1 MNRVNKVNK
10 KRKTDINS
18 DPSFKKFKLNR
29 SIGLMI
35 IQDLFDMYDE
45 NANRQL
51 DQVELKK
58 VLNGLGCYV
67 SDNELTELM
76 REIDKDG
83 SGNID
88 IQEFIEVF
96 GKTHLN
102 SNYFIEQ
109 YIDRAFELYDKDS
122 DGFISERDLHLCGEE
137 LGNQID
143 DNEVNILFKITKLFS
158 NRKKLENPENDLI
171 SKEEFINMLCEI
183 GFIEDASKDIDN
195 NITALNNG
203 PQTFIKKF
211 QSTEENKSIKNAD
224 KKDSNPMGNQ
234 QKLQDKSLSGRK

>member
-1 MNRVNKVNK
+1 MNRVNRLNK
-10 KRKTDINS
+10 KKKIDINS
-18 DPSFKKFKLNR
+18 DPSFKKYKLNR

-122 DGFISERDLHLCGEE
+122 DGFISERDLKLCGEE

-143 DNEVNILFKITKLFS
+143 DDEINILFKITKLFS
-158 NRKKLENPENDLI
+158 DRKKLENPEDYLI

-183 GFIEDASKDIDN
+183 GFIDDISKDIEESPNVDSN
-195 NITALNNG
+195 NQQKILKNSQNN
-203 PQTFIKKF
+203 F
-211 QSTEENKSIKNAD
+211 ENKSFKIAD
-224 KKDSNPMGNQ
+224 KKELNFSDQP
-234 QKLQDKSLSGRK
+234 KLDEKSTSGKK

>member
-1 MNRVNKVNK
+1 MNRARNNK
-10 KRKTDINS
+10 KKKSDINN
-18 DPSFKKFKLNR
+18 DPAFKKYKLNR

-45 NANRQL
+45 NSNRQL

-67 SDNELTELM
+67 SDSELTELM

-96 GKTHLN
+96 GKNHLN

-109 YIDRAFELYDKDS
+109 YIDRAFELYDKDA
-122 DGFISERDLHLCGEE
+122 DGFISERDLKICGEE

-143 DNEVNILFKITKLFS
+143 DNEICILFKITKVFS
-158 NRKKLENPENDLI
+158 ESKKLKNPDYDLI

-183 GFIEDASKDIDN
+183 GFINDATKEYENNNLANSN
-195 NITALNNG
+195 NINSIT
-203 PQTFIKKF
+203 
-211 QSTEENKSIKNAD
+211 QSQKLELKSISG
-224 KKDSNPMGNQ
+224 KK
-234 QKLQDKSLSGRK
+234 

>member
-1 MNRVNKVNK
+1 MNKTNKQNK
-10 KRKTDINS
+10 KKKTDINS
-18 DPSFKKFKLNR
+18 DPSFKKYKLNS

-35 IQDLFDMYDE
+35 LQDLFDMYDE

-122 DGFISERDLHLCGEE
+122 DGFISEDDLKMCGEE
-137 LGNQID
+137 LGNLID
-143 DNEVNILFKITKLFS
+143 DNEINILFKITKLFS
-158 NRKKLENPENDLI
+158 DRKKLENPENDLI
-171 SKEEFINMLCEI
+171 SKEEFINMLFEI
-183 GFIEDASKDIDN
+183 GFIDDSSKDNDIN
-195 NITALNNG
+195 LNLQQNNG
-203 PQTFIKKF
+203 PQTFIKTL
-211 QSTEENKSIKNAD
+211 QNNNENKNSKNTD
-224 KKDSNPMGNQ
+224 KKVFNT
-234 QKLQDKSLSGRK
+234 SGMQ